1 MEQQLAKTTSASKVQ
16 QPAIEELE
24 NNMAAVFFTFEQVP
38 STIFSPGPDGVPL
51 QRYLGQQKFI
61 ARTVNMKVVEI
72 AVVLAMT
79 NLLMFMVH
87 CKFKLLL
94 KLTKAY
100 LKVSFMAYL
109 VHMDFNYWFF
119 FSQVSSF

>member
-1 MEQQLAKTTSASKVQ
+1 
-16 QPAIEELE
+16 
-24 NNMAAVFFTFEQVP
+24 
-38 STIFSPGPDGVPL
+38 
-51 QRYLGQQKFI
+51 
-61 ARTVNMKVVEI
+61 MKVVEI

-94 KLTKAY
+94 KLAKSL

-119 FSQVSSF
+119 FSQVCRF